1 MINYKIKKLPNGI
14 CLVTAPLPASE
25 AVTILIL
32 VGVGGRY
39 EKAQQNGI
47 SHFLEHLFFK
57 GSKQNPSPYELSKK
71 IDGLG
76 ASANAFT
83 GEEYTGFYI
92 QSDANDFEKSLG
104 IISDLFLNPIFAAK
118 EIEREKGVILE
129 EANMRH
135 DVPQYFVQVLAQ
147 KQMFGNS
154 SLGQDLVGKPETI
167 KSISRN
173 DILDY
178 FGNYSPKST
187 VIIITG
193 NPKKFNWTG
202 LAAKIFSQ
210 KSPSVKPKF
219 AKIEKIKIAT
229 PISSET
235 RKVDQAHFVLST
247 ITYPKSHPNRYIVSL
262 IATILAGGM
271 SSRLFRE
278 IREKRGW
285 AYYIKSDLSAYWDT
299 GMIQFSAG
307 VKQDKLTDSLKIIT
321 REIEKL
327 KTKGPDSDELQRAK
341 RNLRGH
347 LALGLE
353 DSFEIAS
360 FLAEELLYSDKV
372 RQPEEIINGWQKV
385 SKQDI
390 QKVCQEVFQSDRMGL
405 SVISSKV
412 ATELKKTIDLS
423 K

>member
-1 MINYKIKKLPNGI
+1 MSRKIRI
-14 CLVTAPLPASE
+14 
-25 AVTILIL
+25 
-32 VGVGGRY
+32 
-39 EKAQQNGI
+39 
-47 SHFLEHLFFK
+47 
-57 GSKQNPSPYELSKK
+57 
-71 IDGLG
+71 
-76 ASANAFT
+76 
-83 GEEYTGFYI
+83 
-92 QSDANDFEKSLG
+92 
-104 IISDLFLNPIFAAK
+104 
-118 EIEREKGVILE
+118 
-129 EANMRH
+129 
-135 DVPQYFVQVLAQ
+135 
-147 KQMFGNS
+147 
-154 SLGQDLVGKPETI
+154 
-167 KSISRN
+167 
-173 DILDY
+173 ILDY